1 MESRLPRPSAPSV
14 GPAADV
20 ALADGQTSKA
30 ERTHRRSPL
39 VSPRRSAADSR
50 TAADASASLTQLELG
65 LPCAPPPSLPNDER
79 LTPATLFEPLN
90 AEHRFTVDVAASAAN
105 ALCNRYFTAA
115 NSGLAAS
122 WRCERVW
129 CNPPWSQIPW
139 WLEKA
144 WRELRTDCPLAV
156 FLLPDNRTHQR
167 WWQTLVEP
175 FRDRVLGG
183 AVSLRSQF
191 LPNRVHFGTPED
203 PLALR
208 RSRPRCGVVLPSFA
222 RVASW

>member
-20 ALADGQTSKA
+20 AFADGHPPSNG
-30 ERTHRRSPL
+30 RTRRRAPL
-39 VSPRRSAADSR
+39 DSSRRSAADSR
-50 TAADASASLTQLELG
+50 TSTDASPALTQLELG
-65 LPCAPPPSLPNDER
+65 LACAPPASLPNDER
-79 LTPATLFEPLN
+79 LTPASLFEPLH

-105 ALCNRYFTAA
+105 ALCAKYFTAVD
-115 NSGLAAS
+115 SGLAAP
-122 WRCERVW
+122 WNGERVW
-129 CNPPWSQIPW
+129 CNPPWSQLPW

-144 WRELRTDCPLAV
+144 WRELRAGCPLAV
-156 FLLPDNRTHQR
+156 VLLPDNRTHQR

-208 RSRPRCGVVLPSFA
+208 KSRPRCGVVLLTFA